1 MTKVHEESLIEE
13 LHLDLDG
20 LFADFDLRVTEL
32 SGGRHPKHLE
42 KKHLWAT
49 IHRDKQFFAN
59 LKLIPGSERLWAAIK
74 DLLPDHKI
82 KFLTGA
88 PASVA
93 SQQQKREWVAK
104 KFGPQYETNVVKRR
118 DKQLWSKPYRVLI
131 DDTEGNL
138 HDWVVKGGH
147 GIHHDGDFDKTIKAL
162 LEYHDA
168 IKA

>member
-1 MTKVHEESLIEE
+1 MTKQDSKIQE

-32 SGGRHPKHLE
+32 SGGKHPKHLE

-59 LKLIPGSERLWAAIK
+59 LKLIPGSERLWEAIK

-88 PASVA
+88 PASA
-93 SQQQKREWVAK
+93 AFQQQKRDWVAE
-104 KFGPQYETNVVKRR
+104 KFGVYETNVVKRR
-118 DKQLWSKPYRVLI
+118 DKQLWSAPYRVLI

-138 HDWVVKGGH
+138 HDWIVKGGH
-147 GIHHDGDFDKTIKAL
+147 GIHHAGDFDATIRAL
-162 LEYHDA
+162 VEYHEA
-168 IKA
+168 LQA